1 MSDYIVYHNPR
12 CSKSRMALV
21 YLEEA
26 NKEYRVIEYLK
37 ESPTKVDLETV
48 LIKLGI
54 PAEGLV
60 RKGEP
65 GFKEH
70 FKGKTLSENEWID
83 AMLKYPKLIERPI
96 VVLGN
101 KAVIARPIEKI
112 DDLN

>member
-12 CSKSRMALV
+12 CSKSRMALA

-26 NKEYRVIEYLK
+26 NKEYQVIEYLN
-37 ESPTKVDLETV
+37 ERPTKADLESV

-54 PAEGLV
+54 RAEGLV

-65 GFKEH
+65 DFKEQ
-70 FKGKTLSENEWID
+70 FKGKILSENEWID

-112 DDLN
+112 DELN

>member
-1 MSDYIVYHNPR
+1 
-12 CSKSRMALV
+12 MALA

-26 NKEYRVIEYLK
+26 NKEYQVIEYLN
-37 ESPTKVDLETV
+37 ERPTKADLESV

-54 PAEGLV
+54 RAEGLV

-65 GFKEH
+65 DFKEQ
-70 FKGKTLSENEWID
+70 FKGKILSENEWID

-112 DDLN
+112 DELN